1 MKDKSAMKE
10 ATTIATVGLD
20 PFANHGVVNPPV
32 YHASTILFPTLADW
46 LASRAPDYAGVRYG
60 RAGTPTTF
68 ALQEAVA
75 EIEGGDRCIVTASG
89 AAAVTTVLLSFAAAG
104 EHVLVADTVY
114 GPTRRVCQE
123 LLPRF
128 GIDVTFYDPMIGA
141 GISELMQPKT
151 KLVYLES
158 PGTMSFEVQDVPAIT
173 AAAHAGGVVTALDNT
188 WASPLFF
195 KPFEHGVDV
204 SIQSLTK
211 YVGGHSDIMSGAITM
226 TEAVYPMIQ
235 PNTVMLG
242 GCPGPDD
249 CYLALRGL
257 RTIGVRMP
265 RHQETALT
273 LANWLQGRPEVSR
286 VMHPALPDHPGHEF
300 WKRDFLGSSGLFG
313 MVLKPVSETALAA
326 LLDGMKL
333 FHMGASWGGF
343 ESLIIPAYLDKL
355 RSAIPWD
362 DPGQVLRIHVGLED
376 VDDLKADLEAGFE
389 RLTRAS

>member
-1 MKDKSAMKE
+1 MKE
-10 ATTIATVGLD
+10 PTTIATVGLD

-32 YHASTILFPTLADW
+32 YHASTILFPTLAAW
-46 LASRAPDYAGVRYG
+46 QASRDPDYVGVRYG
-60 RAGTPTTF
+60 RSGTPTTF
-68 ALQEAVA
+68 ALQDAVA
-75 EIEGGDRCIVTASG
+75 KLEGGHRAIATASG
-89 AAAVTTVLLSFAAAG
+89 AGAVCAVLMSFADAG
-104 EHVLVADTVY
+104 DHLLVADNVY
-114 GPTRRVCQE
+114 GPTRRICQE
-123 LLPRF
+123 LLTRF
-128 GIDVTFYDPMIGA
+128 GVEITFYDPMIGS
-141 GISELMQPKT
+141 GISELMRPNT

-158 PGTMSFEVQDVPAIT
+158 PGTMTFEVSDVPAIT
-173 AAAHAGGVVTALDNT
+173 AAAHAGGAVAAFDNT
-188 WASPLFF
+188 WASPLYF

-204 SIQSLTK
+204 SITAATK
-211 YVGGHSDIMSGAITM
+211 YIGGHSDLMLGVITM
-226 TEAVYPMIQ
+226 TEEVYPKIQ

-257 RTIGVRMP
+257 RTLDVRMP
-265 RHQETALT
+265 RHQESALA
-273 LANWLQGRPEVSR
+273 LAQWLESRPEVSR

-362 DPGQVLRIHVGLED
+362 DPGQVLRLHVGLED